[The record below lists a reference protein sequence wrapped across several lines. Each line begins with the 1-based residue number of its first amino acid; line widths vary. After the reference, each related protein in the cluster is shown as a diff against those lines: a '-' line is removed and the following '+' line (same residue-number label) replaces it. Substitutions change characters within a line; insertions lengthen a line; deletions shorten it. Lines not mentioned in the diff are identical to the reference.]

1 MEENYKMPA
10 DPGNEKPRETS
21 AEHNYV
27 APGVPIVRSSTPR
40 PVPFFQP
47 MKTELP
53 LAPSA
58 SSASFPA
65 QAPDAPPLPEE
76 PTSIDEGETEQ
87 LPSVTP
93 QPATESAESDAG
105 QAPRPVASEFI
116 WLFEYALDMDAARL
130 NRPERLNGSA
140 FAYGPALLKGY
151 RLAFEGLDARA
162 GHVVASLREERNLP
176 EAEVW
181 GMLYRVPR
189 RFTIGENG
197 EASLLD
203 RVHCADTFV
212 PIEVQVHEPY
222 RQREITC
229 IAYIAV
235 EATRQRVSQLA
246 SENRLPEPAY
256 CKRLLQIAR
265 RQKLPIS
272 YLRVLE
278 DLVPPGIPAA
288 TSLPTA
294 PPEQNTE
301 PLLAMSANRTFRQRL
316 SEQKAI
322 DPLTESNEPD
332 APPRQVDPRPAERS
346 ESRPSAW
353 KAKSPS
359 VEARLSPWKAKRQ
372 ALERNEPPDPW
383 QAEPAAEQY
392 PDPWQ
397 AEPSAG
403 PRPDPWQVDQR
414 TAEPRPASRQAD
426 TPVARSGSRPTP
438 WSVPYPSGI
447 ERWLMVFA
455 LYVSLLLLGALV
467 LAIFQGMGFWP
478 NVFTKNFTPLGI
490 PWYVLLY
497 GLLGGCASCVISLN
511 RPASGYPPA
520 FVVLTWFARPFLG
533 AILGAF
539 AYLLLNSGAV
549 VLSAQPAQH
558 FALSAVISGLAGLCE
573 GKLLL
578 RKTV

>member
-1 MEENYKMPA
+1 MEENYKTPA
-10 DPGNEKPRETS
+10 DPSNDNPGETS
-21 AEHNYV
+21 AERNYV
-27 APGVPIVRSSTPR
+27 APGVPIVRTSTPR
-40 PVPFFQP
+40 PLPFFQP

-87 LPSVTP
+87 LPLLTP
-93 QPATESAESDAG
+93 QPATEPAEGDAG

-116 WLFEYALDMDAARL
+116 WLFEYALDMEAARL

-189 RFTIGENG
+189 RFTIGGNG

-322 DPLTESNEPD
+322 DPLTESNELN
-332 APPRQVDPRPAERS
+332 APPRQVDPQPAERS

-359 VEARLSPWKAKRQ
+359 VEARPSPWKAKRQ

-383 QAEPAAEQY
+383 Q
-392 PDPWQ
+392 
-397 AEPSAG
+397 G
-403 PRPDPWQVDQR
+403 DQR

-539 AYLLLNSGAV
+539 ASLLLNSGAV

>member
-1 MEENYKMPA
+1 
-10 DPGNEKPRETS
+10 
-21 AEHNYV
+21 
-27 APGVPIVRSSTPR
+27 
-40 PVPFFQP
+40 
-47 MKTELP
+47 
-53 LAPSA
+53 
-58 SSASFPA
+58 
-65 QAPDAPPLPEE
+65 
-76 PTSIDEGETEQ
+76 
-87 LPSVTP
+87 
-93 QPATESAESDAG
+93 
-105 QAPRPVASEFI
+105 
-116 WLFEYALDMDAARL
+116 MDAARL

-189 RFTIGENG
+189 RFTIGGNG

-235 EATRQRVSQLA
+235 EATRRRVSQLA

-322 DPLTESNEPD
+322 DPLTESNELN
-332 APPRQVDPRPAERS
+332 APPRQVDPQPAERS

-359 VEARLSPWKAKRQ
+359 VEARPSPWKAKRQ

-383 QAEPAAEQY
+383 Q
-392 PDPWQ
+392 
-397 AEPSAG
+397 G
-403 PRPDPWQVDQR
+403 DQR

-478 NVFTKNFTPLGI
+478 NVFTKNFTPPGI

-539 AYLLLNSGAV
+539 ASLLLNSGAV